1 MIRFLRAI
9 KFVLL
14 LTAMIAVASVAGAKT
29 VYTPPLSDRTLD
41 DLKVLY
47 RKLIDAENV
56 HGLAAVKSMLLAS
69 PVSLFISRTEPVSK
83 GDWGGYWGTD
93 SIVQH
98 FGALYSGTFRIDPD
112 YAEERVVGLTSDV
125 AETYAPVTI
134 TSGYGGQAAVAR
146 RFLMVLE
153 WVKTPAGWRV
163 ATDIPLPIPP
173 APQIVH

>member
-1 MIRFLRAI
+1 MIRLLRAI

-56 HGLAAVKSMLLAS
+56 HDLAAVKSMLLAS

-98 FGALYSGTFRIDPD
+98 FGAL
-112 YAEERVVGLTSDV
+112 
-125 AETYAPVTI
+125 
-134 TSGYGGQAAVAR
+134 
-146 RFLMVLE
+146 
-153 WVKTPAGWRV
+153 
-163 ATDIPLPIPP
+163 
-173 APQIVH
+173 